1 MAATKR
7 AFYGVGSIAL
17 AMHRDEEEEVVVV
30 EEEQEEEELE
40 EGSGR
45 IFGFTVAAGRAF
57 VRPVVTQQFF
67 PTAAVEAAAPEA
79 TQQQQPATEQ
89 CHVDVAAA
97 GAEQWARPPSRKTR
111 RGPRSKSSQYRGVT
125 FYRRTGRWESHIWDC
140 GKQVYLG
147 GFDTAQAAARA
158 YDQAA
163 IKFRGV
169 DADINF
175 TLDDYK
181 EDIKKMNNFS
191 KEEFVQV
198 LRRQGAGFVRGS
210 SRFRG
215 VTLHKCGKWE
225 ARIGQLMG
233 KKYVYL
239 GLYDTEMEAAKAYDK
254 AAIRCCGK
262 EAVTN
267 FDAQAYDDELNLQS
281 WDGELD
287 LELSLG
293 FSGGERAGEPAT
305 DEVLHAAPSNQRTN
319 LTLKLP
325 EEETRASHRQRSIW
339 VRPSLALMRPDG
351 GAVMCPDVDHHHHPS
366 SKNMLMMHLTDE
378 QNQVISSSGG
388 GRQGAAAAELH
399 MRPRHGWPNGVGNYW
414 PPYAVRPRLP
424 DADAAAAASSGFPM
438 GQVATAS
445 RPSSCS
451 SMSGTTGGR

>member
-7 AFYGVGSIAL
+7 AFFGVGGGIAL
-17 AMHRDEEEEVVVV
+17 PMHEDDEVEEEEM
-30 EEEQEEEELE
+30 E

-45 IFGFTVAAGRAF
+45 VFGFAAPAAGDL
-57 VRPVVTQQFF
+57 VRPAVVTQQFF
-67 PTAAVEAAAPEA
+67 PMTAAAVVPEA
-79 TQQQQPATEQ
+79 TEQRLVAMEQ
-89 CHVDVAAA
+89 CHVAVAGAAAAA

-111 RGPRSKSSQYRGVT
+111 RGPRSRSSQYRGVT

-169 DADINF
+169 EADINF

-233 KKYVYL
+233 KKYIYL

-254 AAIRCCGK
+254 AAIKCCGR

-267 FDAQAYDDELNLQS
+267 FDTQAYEDELNLQ
-281 WDGELD
+281 
-287 LELSLG
+287 
-293 FSGGERAGEPAT
+293 
-305 DEVLHAAPSNQRTN
+305 
-319 LTLKLP
+319 LTLTMSCSMPEKNKQFMLP
-325 EEETRASHRQRSIW
+325 EEEETTACHRQRSIW
-339 VRPSLALMRPDG
+339 ARPSLAPAMPDG
-351 GAVMCPDVDHHHHPS
+351 GAVIRPDHHHHPS
-366 SKNMLMMHLTDE
+366 SRNMLLMS
-378 QNQVISSSGG
+378 QVISSGGGG
-388 GRQGAAAAELH
+388 GRQGAAELH
-399 MRPRHGWPNGVGNYW
+399 MRPRHGWPNGGNNW
-414 PPYAVRPRLP
+414 APYAARPRLP
-424 DADAAAAASSGFPM
+424 DADDDDSAAAASSGFPM
-438 GQVATAS
+438 SQVATAS
-445 RPSSCS
+445 SSSRPSSS
-451 SMSGTTGGR
+451 SRSRSRSSTATATGR

>member
-1 MAATKR
+1 MAAT
-7 AFYGVGSIAL
+7 FYGVGSIAL
-17 AMHRDEEEEVVVV
+17 AMHEDDE
-30 EEEQEEEELE
+30 E

-45 IFGFTVAAGRAF
+45 VFGFAAGDL
-57 VRPVVTQQFF
+57 VRPAVVTQQLF
-67 PTAAVEAAAPEA
+67 PMTAAAASSGPGRHRGRRGGAPGPGARSIAVSPSTAAP
-79 TQQQQPATEQ
+79 
-89 CHVDVAAA
+89 AA
-97 GAEQWARPPSRKTR
+97 GSP
-111 RGPRSKSSQYRGVT
+111 T
-125 FYRRTGRWESHIWDC
+125 FGQDC

-169 DADINF
+169 EADINF

-254 AAIRCCGK
+254 AAIKCCGK
-262 EAVTN
+262 DAVTN
-267 FDAQAYDDELNLQS
+267 FDTQAYEDELNLQS
-281 WDGELD
+281 WDSELD

-293 FSGGERAGEPAT
+293 CSGGERAAG
-305 DEVLHAAPSNQRTN
+305 EVLHSAPSNQRTS
-319 LTLKLP
+319 LTFMLP
-325 EEETRASHRQRSIW
+325 EEEEMTACHRQRSIW
-339 VRPSLALMRPDG
+339 ARPSLAPAMPDG
-351 GAVMCPDVDHHHHPS
+351 GAVIRPDQHQHHPS
-366 SKNMLMMHLTDE
+366 SRNMLLMS
-378 QNQVISSSGG
+378 QVISSSGG
-388 GRQGAAAAELH
+388 GGGSGRQGAAELH
-399 MRPRHGWPNGVGNYW
+399 MRPRHGWSSGGNNW
-414 PPYAVRPRLP
+414 APPYAARPRLP
-424 DADAAAAASSGFPM
+424 GAEDDDDDDSAAAASSGFPM

-445 RPSSCS
+445 SSSRPSSSSCS
-451 SMSGTTGGR
+451 SRRSSTAAATATTGR

>member
-7 AFYGVGSIAL
+7 AFYGLGSIAL
-17 AMHRDEEEEVVVV
+17 AMDGDDDGVEAMVV
-30 EEEQEEEELE
+30 EEEEEELE

-45 IFGFTVAAGRAF
+45 IFGFTVPARGDF
-57 VRPVVTQQFF
+57 VRPAVVTQQFF
-67 PTAAVEAAAPEA
+67 PMTAGAATAVLPEATEQRQLAMEQCHVAAPEA
-79 TQQQQPATEQ
+79 
-89 CHVDVAAA
+89 
-97 GAEQWARPPSRKTR
+97 EQWTRPPSRKTR
-111 RGPRSKSSQYRGVT
+111 RGPRSRSSQYRGVT
-125 FYRRTGRWESHIWDC
+125 FYRRTGRWESHIW
-140 GKQVYLG
+140 
-147 GFDTAQAAARA
+147 A

-169 DADINF
+169 EADINF

-267 FDAQAYDDELNLQS
+267 FDTQAYEDELNLQS

-293 FSGGERAGEPAT
+293 CSGGERAGDPAT
-305 DEVLHAAPSNQRTN
+305 DEVLHPALSNQRTS
-319 LTLKLP
+319 LTFNLP
-325 EEETRASHRQRSIW
+325 EEETRACHRQRSIW
-339 VRPSLALMRPDG
+339 LRPSLAPAMPDG
-351 GAVMCPDVDHHHHPS
+351 GAVMRPDQHHHNHPS
-366 SKNMLMMHLTDE
+366 SRNMLLMS
-378 QNQVISSSGG
+378 QVISSSGG
-388 GRQGAAAAELH
+388 GMQGAAAAAAELH
-399 MRPRHGWPNGVGNYW
+399 MRPRHGWPNGDNNW
-414 PPYAVRPRLP
+414 PPYAARPRLP
-424 DADAAAAASSGFPM
+424 GADANANAAAASSGFPM
-438 GQVATAS
+438 GQVAMASS
-445 RPSSCS
+445 RPSSS
-451 SMSGTTGGR
+451 STAPGC

>member
-1 MAATKR
+1 MAATTKG
-7 AFYGVGSIAL
+7 AFYGVGGIAL
-17 AMHRDEEEEVVVV
+17 AMHRDDEEAVVVV
-30 EEEQEEEELE
+30 EEEELE
-40 EGSGR
+40 EGSGS
-45 IFGFTVAAGRAF
+45 IFGFSVPAGGDF
-57 VRPVVTQQFF
+57 VRPAVVTQQFF
-67 PTAAVEAAAPEA
+67 PMTVAAAEAVAVAPEA
-79 TQQQQPATEQ
+79 TEQRLAMEQ
-89 CHVDVAAA
+89 CHVAAA
-97 GAEQWARPPSRKTR
+97 GAEQWPRPPSRKTR
-111 RGPRSKSSQYRGVT
+111 RGPRSRSSQYRGVT

-169 DADINF
+169 EADINF

-254 AAIRCCGK
+254 AAIKCCGK

-267 FDAQAYDDELNLQS
+267 FDTQAYEDELNLQS
-281 WDGELD
+281 WECEVD

-293 FSGGERAGEPAT
+293 CSGGERAGDPAT
-305 DEVLHAAPSNQRTN
+305 DGVLHSAPGNQRTSLTFN
-319 LTLKLP
+319 LP
-325 EEETRASHRQRSIW
+325 EVEEETRACHGQRSIW
-339 VRPSLALMRPDG
+339 SRPSLAPAMADG
-351 GAVMCPDVDHHHHPS
+351 GAAVRPDQHHYHLHPS
-366 SKNMLMMHLTDE
+366 SRSMLLMS
-378 QNQVISSSGG
+378 QVISSSGG
-388 GRQGAAAAELH
+388 GGRQGAAAAAELH
-399 MRPRHGWPNGVGNYW
+399 MRPRHGWPNGDNNW
-414 PPYAVRPRLP
+414 QPYAARPRLP
-424 DADAAAAASSGFPM
+424 GADDNAAAASSGFPM

-445 RPSSCS
+445 SRSRSSS
-451 SMSGTTGGR
+451 STATGR

>member
-7 AFYGVGSIAL
+7 AFYGVGSIAR
-17 AMHRDEEEEVVVV
+17 AMHRDDEEEVVVV
-30 EEEQEEEELE
+30 EPEKELQE
-40 EGSGR
+40 GCGR
-45 IFGFTVAAGRAF
+45 IFGFTVPAGRAF

-67 PTAAVEAAAPEA
+67 PAAAAPEAAAPEA
-79 TQQQQPATEQ
+79 TEQ
-89 CHVDVAAA
+89 RHVDVDVAAA
-97 GAEQWARPPSRKTR
+97 EAEQWARPPSRKTR

-175 TLDDYK
+175 TLNDYK
-181 EDIKKMNNFS
+181 EDIRKMKNFS

-225 ARIGQLMG
+225 SRIGQLMG

-267 FDAQAYDDELNLQS
+267 FDAQAYDDELNLQA

-293 FSGGERAGEPAT
+293 CSGGERAGEPAT

-325 EEETRASHRQRSIW
+325 EEEMRASHRQRSIW
-339 VRPSLALMRPDG
+339 VRPSLAPMRPNG
-351 GAVMCPDVDHHHHPS
+351 VAVMCPDVDHHHHHHHPS
-366 SKNMLMMHLTDE
+366 SRNMLLMHLTDE

-388 GRQGAAAAELH
+388 GWQGAAAAELH

-414 PPYAVRPRLP
+414 PPYAARPRPRLP

>member
-1 MAATKR
+1 MAAT
-7 AFYGVGSIAL
+7 FYGVGSIAL
-17 AMHRDEEEEVVVV
+17 AMHEDDE
-30 EEEQEEEELE
+30 E

-45 IFGFTVAAGRAF
+45 VFGFAAGDL
-57 VRPVVTQQFF
+57 VRPAVVTQQLF
-67 PTAAVEAAAPEA
+67 PMTAAAAAVVPES
-79 TQQQQPATEQ
+79 TEQ
-89 CHVDVAAA
+89 RHVAAA
-97 GAEQWARPPSRKTR
+97 AEQWARPPSRKTR
-111 RGPRSKSSQYRGVT
+111 RGPRSRSSQYRGVT

-169 DADINF
+169 EADINF

-254 AAIRCCGK
+254 AAIKCCGK

-267 FDAQAYDDELNLQS
+267 FDTQAYEDELNLQS
-281 WDGELD
+281 WDSELD

-293 FSGGERAGEPAT
+293 CSGGERAAG
-305 DEVLHAAPSNQRTN
+305 EVLHSAPSNQRTS
-319 LTLKLP
+319 LTFMLP
-325 EEETRASHRQRSIW
+325 EEEEMTACHRQRSIW
-339 VRPSLALMRPDG
+339 ARPSLAPAMPDG
-351 GAVMCPDVDHHHHPS
+351 GAVIRPDQHQHHPS
-366 SKNMLMMHLTDE
+366 SRNMLLMS
-378 QNQVISSSGG
+378 QVISSSGG
-388 GRQGAAAAELH
+388 GGGSGRQGAAELH
-399 MRPRHGWPNGVGNYW
+399 MRPRHGWSSGGNNW
-414 PPYAVRPRLP
+414 APPYAARPRLP
-424 DADAAAAASSGFPM
+424 GAEDDDDDDSAAAASSGFPM

-445 RPSSCS
+445 SSSRPSSSSCS
-451 SMSGTTGGR
+451 SRRSSTAAATATTGR